1 MNVIDITPISRE
13 KAEKIRLAAYARVSS
28 KSEEQ
33 LHSFAAQIQYYSE
46 YVKDH
51 PEYKLIDIYA
61 DEGITGTEMA
71 KRKELN
77 RLLRDCKN
85 GKVDRIITKSVSRFA
100 RNTEELIAVLR
111 MLKELGVSVYFEEQG
126 IDSEKLNMEMIV
138 TFPGLAAQKESEAI
152 SGNLRWS
159 YKKRMESGN
168 YICSNP
174 AYGYSL
180 LNGEMVINENESIV
194 IRRIFNLYL
203 QGMGI
208 QSITE
213 LLNLEEVPRRGKNT
227 KWHKSTIQYIL
238 TNEKYQGDALLQKQY
253 TTETIPY
260 RKVRNKGEQLQYYVE
275 NSHAPIIDRETFS
288 AAQKLLKSRR
298 NPSKK
303 QNNCPLSGKIKCPE
317 CGGAFRRQI
326 IREKVYWCCAKN
338 ASGAGK
344 CQSRRVR
351 EEMVYETFTDILY
364 KFKYYRD
371 QIIGS
376 LLYSLERLQ
385 NCTSK
390 NQEQVRQLD
399 KEIADLAAKNL
410 IVTRLHTS
418 GVLDS
423 SEYSAQTSEIE
434 NKLSELRSERRKK
447 LSEDEYPVLEEIKEL
462 NDIIDGYQ
470 PSSRFEEKLFEQVVK
485 KIIVDD
491 STKITFH
498 LLGGLELTEEINE
511 KGRCKVV

>member
-1 MNVIDITPISRE
+1 M
-13 KAEKIRLAAYARVSS
+13 
-28 KSEEQ
+28 
-33 LHSFAAQIQYYSE
+33 
-46 YVKDH
+46 
-51 PEYKLIDIYA
+51 
-61 DEGITGTEMA
+61 
-71 KRKELN
+71 
-77 RLLRDCKN
+77 LR
-85 GKVDRIITKSVSRFA
+85 
-100 RNTEELIAVLR
+100 
-111 MLKELGVSVYFEEQG
+111 
-126 IDSEKLNMEMIV
+126 
-138 TFPGLAAQKESEAI
+138 
-152 SGNLRWS
+152 
-159 YKKRMESGN
+159 KKRFG
-168 YICSNP
+168 C
-174 AYGYSL
+174 
-180 LNGEMVINENESIV
+180 
-194 IRRIFNLYL
+194 R
-203 QGMGI
+203 
-208 QSITE
+208 
-213 LLNLEEVPRRGKNT
+213 
-227 KWHKSTIQYIL
+227 
-238 TNEKYQGDALLQKQY
+238 
-253 TTETIPY
+253 
-260 RKVRNKGEQLQYYVE
+260 
-275 NSHAPIIDRETFS
+275 
-288 AAQKLLKSRR
+288 
-298 NPSKK
+298 
-303 QNNCPLSGKIKCPE
+303 
-317 CGGAFRRQI
+317 
-326 IREKVYWCCAKN
+326 
-338 ASGAGK
+338 K

-470 PSSRFEEKLFEQVVK
+470 PSSRFEELFEQVVK